1 MCFSLSIG
9 QRDWGVGM
17 ARNDFAAEDYCY
29 RVFFS
34 PEDEEYVGKVA
45 EFPSLSVLEPTQIDA
60 LKGIV
65 GAVRFTLAEMKE
77 SGEAIPEPI
86 SLRNYSGHISLRMT
100 PEQHR
105 FVAMQA
111 AEQNVSINRYIN
123 SCLAGCA

>member
-1 MCFSLSIG
+1 MNA
-9 QRDWGVGM
+9 VK
-17 ARNDFAAEDYCY
+17 NEYAAEDYCY
-29 RVFFS
+29 RVFYS

-45 EFPSLSVLEPTQIDA
+45 EFPSLSVLEETQVDA

-65 GAVRFTLAEMKE
+65 EAVRFVLCDMKE
-77 SGEAIPEPI
+77 SGEAMPAPL
-86 SLRNYSGHISLRMT
+86 SLRSYSGHISLRMT

-123 SCLAGCA
+123 SCLAGCV